1 MAGESKRAAESSEE
15 DSDSEETQE
24 TRVLQECYMEADIGG
39 GLSRREHFCEAA
51 AELTLLF
58 RCGYQASN
66 KAVQQLVRAD
76 VLQAVQAYR
85 LWSGREMMKS
95 ALDALVKEA
104 SRVLPAAQ
112 RAELQ
117 RHYKA
122 ACVAARRMEKRTD
135 TNDPEVPSAFVHLPE
150 EVLEVILQHLD
161 PLSLACA
168 ACVSRDWAGVA
179 VRDHLWKPHFQAFL
193 SQQPSG
199 AWTLLRAFDLF
210 KLEPLEDSPYLQRFK
225 TVIAANPDMLYWR
238 SNRARVNRRLEWL
251 SSTGAAPSHLTHVR
265 YMTPRM
271 VHAHIVGMANRKAQG
286 GPSSDSDDDDQEKAA
301 ASRFWKV

>member
-122 ACVAARRMEKRTD
+122 ACVAARRMEKRT
-135 TNDPEVPSAFVHLPE
+135 
-150 EVLEVILQHLD
+150 
-161 PLSLACA
+161 
-168 ACVSRDWAGVA
+168 